1 MASANARFLLKRL
14 MSIMGCGSRASH
26 TTKATRPP
34 APNKQKDDA
43 LAGVA
48 KNAMPTAIAPA

>member
-1 MASANARFLLKRL
+1 LKRL

-34 APNKQKDDA
+34 APNNQKDDA